1 MALALIKFD
10 DNRKVI
16 DDVVIDEY
24 TASPVTRQ
32 VDGVDTKLWLI
43 RDCEN
48 GDAYYV
54 RRQDRAG
61 YVAVGLSPRVT
72 RAGTVFTVKHM
83 NAMAARNIWEFED
96 RVPSFWYSSVA
107 TATATATSYNDAPVP
122 TISSQKRVNTED
134 YVYRSY
140 SDDEDDSDDE
150 Y

>member
-1 MALALIKFD
+1 MAISL
-10 DNRKVI
+10 RKV
-16 DDVVIDEY
+16 DDRNTIVDEVDIDEY
-24 TASPVTRQ
+24 TAAPVTRQ
-32 VDGVDTKLWLI
+32 IDGVDTKLWLI

-48 GDAYYV
+48 GDTYYV

-72 RAGTVFTVKHM
+72 RAGMVFSVKHM
-83 NAMAARNIWEFED
+83 NAMAARHLWQFEFG
-96 RVPSFWYSSVA
+96 VPSSWYSSVA
-107 TATATATSYNDAPVP
+107 TASSYGDAPVP

-140 SDDEDDSDDE
+140 SDGEDDSDDE